1 MDFTYLQSL
10 SPSVYPV
17 ICGVFLCFLTLG
29 LYFKLTSE
37 AIDYW
42 IFLGTVPSLFWNFNR
57 LIEWMSEIFSSLGT
71 GRGSFYMD
79 GPMFSGCRFLV
90 TCHPENIEYILKTNF
105 DNFPKGENFKE
116 VFDILGVGVFNVDSD
131 TWRLQRKLIH
141 SWLISGEFKDLVTNT
156 NRKVVQE
163 QLIPVLS
170 HVAEQGFSIDLQ
182 DVFSRFV
189 FDINMR
195 LVFGRNENYLSIVFP
210 LNEWADG
217 SDGAHEAVFFRGV
230 MPPFIWKLQRL
241 LGIGKERAII
251 KARTI
256 IDEKYGKAV
265 VEKRDEFLAG
275 GVLTHDFLSFYIK
288 TLADETSVFS
298 SLARIDNFLRDELL
312 NAFLAGRDTMK
323 SALTWL
329 FWLVSITPSVKAK
342 ILEELNSVLCSQK
355 KGKSTHTWPSFFD
368 SDDLKDLVYLHA
380 AICES
385 LRLYPALP
393 VNRKSVVKKDVLPD
407 GSVVTPGMEILLS
420 FYSVGRMPWIWGEDC
435 LEYKPQRWIDE
446 NGKLIVVPTSKFPAF
461 GSGARSCLGRD
472 TAFTQMKYV
481 VAAVLFN
488 FHVEVVKGHHV
499 CPSQTPNLYMEHGL
513 QVNIKKRTV

>member
-1 MDFTYLQSL
+1 MTQ
-10 SPSVYPV
+10 
-17 ICGVFLCFLTLG
+17 
-29 LYFKLTSE
+29 
-37 AIDYW
+37 
-42 IFLGTVPSLFWNFNR
+42 
-57 LIEWMSEIFSSLGT
+57 IFSSLGT

-79 GPMFSGCRFLV
+79 GPMFSGYRFLV

-131 TWRLQRKLIH
+131 TWRVLQRKLIH
-141 SWLISGEFKDLVTNT
+141 SWLISGEFKALVTNT
-156 NRKVVQE
+156 NRKVVEE
-163 QLIPVLS
+163 QLIPVLA
-170 HVAEQGFSIDLQ
+170 HVAEKGFNIDLQ

-189 FDINMR
+189 FNINMR

-210 LNEWADG
+210 SNELADG
-217 SDGAHEAVFFRGV
+217 SDGAHDADFFRGV

-251 KARTI
+251 KAQKI
-256 IDEKYGKAV
+256 IDAEYGKAV
-265 VEKRDEFLAG
+265 VERRNEFLAG
-275 GVLTHDFLSFYIK
+275 GVLTHNFLSFYIK
-288 TLADETSVFS
+288 TLADETSIFS

-329 FWLVSITPSVKAK
+329 FWLVSITPSVEAK

-355 KGKSTHTWPSFFD
+355 KGKETTSSHTWPWVFD
-368 SDDLKDLVYLHA
+368 SDDLKDLVYFVNPYYIQQLFSLG
-380 AICES
+380 CES
-385 LRLYPALP
+385 KALFFGIHHIII
-393 VNRKSVVKKDVLPD
+393 SIQKKFTQKLDVLPD
-407 GSVVTPGMEILLS
+407 GSSQERRFPDVIPAMEILLS
-420 FYSVGRMPWIWGEDC
+420 LYSVGRMPWIWGEDC
-435 LEYKPQRWIDE
+435 LEFKPQRWIDE
-446 NGKLIVVPTSKFPAF
+446 NGKLIVVPSSKFPAF
-461 GSGARSCLGRD
+461 GPGARSCLGRD

-481 VAAVLFN
+481 VAAVIFN
-488 FHVEVVKGHHV
+488 FNVKVVEGHHV